1 MIRGVSTSATAP
13 ARSSSN
19 WCPRATSRSGLRAGG
34 AGIGGFFTPTGFGTP
49 LAEGKETRM
58 INGVGHVFESPITAD
73 VALIKAHTA
82 VRRTWSIA
90 RRHAI
95 SGR

>member
-1 MIRGVSTSATAP
+1 MPQGNLAERMQ
-13 ARSSSN
+13 
-19 WCPRATSRSGLRAGG
+19 AGG
-34 AGIGGFFTPTGFGTP
+34 AGIGGFFTPP
-49 LAEGKETRM
+49 VLAHRWRRTRTRM

-82 VRRTWSIA
+82 AAAGNLA